1 MTMLFETFTG
11 ILETLNVSRAVID
24 NWSEL
29 LFIGLLILFSLLTYW
44 ITKSYLLKK
53 LEVYILNNKFKF
65 DDILLESQVFSRTA
79 QILPAILIYL
89 GATSLPTY
97 SGVIQKVMG
106 LYLIVLTVYITDA
119 VLNAVNS
126 IYRTYEVSK
135 QRPIK
140 SYLQVIKIVVY
151 IFGFIGFAA
160 SVMGKSPVYILSG
173 IGAMTAVLMLI
184 FKDSIL
190 GLVAGIQL
198 SVNDMVRIGDWI
210 EMPKYNADGDVIDI
224 TLNTVKVENFDKTI
238 TTIPTYTLISDSFKN
253 WRGMSQSGGRRIK
266 RSLHMDME
274 SIKFCDEKMLKKF
287 ERITNLSEYI
297 NEKNDEITKYNSAL
311 DADDLIQVNG
321 RNLTNIGV
329 FRAYVQHYLKNHP
342 KVHKHM
348 TVMARQLAPTEKGI
362 AIEVYC
368 FTNDTNWANYEG
380 VQADIFDHLIAILS
394 TFELR
399 VYQSPSGYDMQ
410 KMGCN

>member
-1 MTMLFETFTG
+1 M
-11 ILETLNVSRAVID
+11 
-24 NWSEL
+24 
-29 LFIGLLILFSLLTYW
+29 
-44 ITKSYLLKK
+44 
-53 LEVYILNNKFKF
+53 
-65 DDILLESQVFSRTA
+65 LESQVFSRTA
-79 QILPAILIYL
+79 QFVPAIIIYL
-89 GATSLPTY
+89 GAASIPTY
-97 SGVIQKVMG
+97 SGLIQKVMG
-106 LYLIVLTVYITDA
+106 LYLIMITVYILDS
-119 VLNAVNS
+119 VLNAVDA

-135 QRPIK
+135 ARPIK
-140 SYLQVIKIVVY
+140 SYLQVIKILVY

-160 SVMGKSPVYILSG
+160 SIMGKSPIYILSG

-266 RSLHMDME
+266 RSIHIDMA
-274 SIKFCDEKMLKKF
+274 SIKFCDFQMLKKF
-287 ERITNLSEYI
+287 ERITNLSAYI
-297 NEKNDEITKYNSAL
+297 NEKNDEITKYNSSL
-311 DADDLIQVNG
+311 VADDLIQVNG
-321 RNLTNIGV
+321 RNLTNVGV

-342 KVHKHM
+342 KVHKNM
-348 TVMARQLAPTEKGI
+348 TIMARQLASTEKGM

-368 FTNDTNWANYEG
+368 FTNDTNWGNYES
-380 VQADIFDHLIAILS
+380 VQADIFDHLIAILN

-410 KMGCN
+410 MMGSNE

>member
-1 MTMLFETFTG
+1 MLFETFTG